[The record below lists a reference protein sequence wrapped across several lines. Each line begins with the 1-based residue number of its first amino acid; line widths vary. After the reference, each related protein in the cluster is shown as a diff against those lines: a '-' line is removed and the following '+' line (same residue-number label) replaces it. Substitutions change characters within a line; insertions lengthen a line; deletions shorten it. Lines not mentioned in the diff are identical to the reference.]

1 METPMHANTSTKS
14 SNVRLWIAQSVL
26 AALFLFAG
34 GMKLAMPIDALV
46 QQAQLPGAFLRF
58 IACAEILG
66 ALGLVLPGIFRVR
79 TELTALAATGLV
91 LIMTGA
97 TVIGIERGQIG
108 GAITPLVIGA
118 IAAFIAVRRWQWQP
132 ARESAEERALRKAA

>member
-1 METPMHANTSTKS
+1 MPATTTKS
-14 SNVRLWIAQSVL
+14 ANVRLWIAQCVL

-34 GMKLAMPIDALV
+34 AMKLIMPIDALV

-58 IACAEILG
+58 IACAEVLG
-66 ALGLVLPGIFRVR
+66 ALGLVLPGIFRIR

-97 TVIGIERGQIG
+97 TVIGIERAQIG
-108 GAITPLVIGA
+108 GAVTPFIIGV
-118 IAAFIAVRRWQWQP
+118 IAAFIAIKRWEWKPVR
-132 ARESAEERALRKAA
+132 ASAQHGELRKAA

>member
-1 METPMHANTSTKS
+1 MRAATTKS
-14 SNVRLWIAQSVL
+14 TNVKLWVAQAVL

-34 GMKLAMPIDALV
+34 AMKLIMPIGALEL
-46 QQAQLPGAFLRF
+46 QAQLPGTFLRF

-79 TELTALAATGLV
+79 TELTSLAATGLV

-97 TVIGIERGQIG
+97 TVIGIERGQVG
-108 GAITPLVIGA
+108 GAVTPFIIGS
-118 IAAFIAVRRWQWQP
+118 IATFIAINRWQWQP
-132 ARESAEERALRKAA
+132 LRKAVEQRAFRKAA

>member
-1 METPMHANTSTKS
+1 MSRTSTTKYA
-14 SNVRLWIAQSVL
+14 NVALWIAQSLL
-26 AALFLFAG
+26 AAAFLFAG
-34 GMKLAMPIDALV
+34 AMKLIMPIGLLE

-79 TELTALAATGLV
+79 TELTSLAATGLV

-108 GAITPLVIGA
+108 GSIMPFILGV
-118 IAAFIAVRRWQWQP
+118 IAAFIAAKRSEWKTVSEPVRKQV
-132 ARESAEERALRKAA
+132 LRKAA